1 MANFCF
7 QGDLMIFF
15 LLLQKTP
22 FAGADPNTDLG
33 KFYRDFTSAPSLS
46 MFTEEPT
53 VGETLEQI
61 TDQLSLFESN
71 VYEFDSFVGEV
82 VESSPE

>member
-1 MANFCF
+1 
-7 QGDLMIFF
+7 
-15 LLLQKTP
+15 
-22 FAGADPNTDLG
+22 
-33 KFYRDFTSAPSLS
+33 

-61 TDQLSLFESN
+61 TDQLSMFESN
-71 VYEFDSFVGEV
+71 VYEFDSFIGEV